1 MEITASLLLTPRQK
15 LESLQALAERY
26 ACPWIEF
33 SEKIN
38 GPADLLRRL
47 DLEVFK
53 KAGWFPKSVT
63 ADVATVIALAPS
75 LELAAVVKKTL
86 KVNEIG
92 FLVTLPA
99 DLIRI
104 IEHNQDIN
112 PNFPATAGRTP
123 LARVRT
129 YLAGRRSLFAHYRT
143 LFAKSRTGLSFVRT
157 GISFITIA
165 VLFFRILGAGFL
177 LFLEIPLLVTGVF
190 MALDSLR
197 RYLPA
202 RKAGTVTPPCDWTRA
217 TNGTTVLEAY
227 DVETM
232 PSYRRSPEVPEAA
245 ELRAGWDRLT
255 PVMRRRYL
263 ASDRT
268 DLAEE
273 RTALACYRT
282 WMAKVRTGLA
292 FVRTGIAFIGLGLGL
307 VKTFPASSWRLFDF
321 GAIAAGMIMM
331 AEGFYW
337 YFRGRSAGTK
347 GQASVQRGN
356 AASSLWDVFFPHRHP
371 MPGVTINPLRLPVTS
386 SQVPGIWGTTGHAL
400 ERTML
405 AERRNVMARL
415 RTTMARSRT
424 GYAFIRTGLSLFMIG
439 VALALYVPGGV
450 LAWNIFNGTMI
461 IGGLFLIVDGFIW
474 SLPAE
479 KIRKQFPYCY
489 ADMEIVI
496 PDYGIPCRSWKK
508 AVFNRESK

>member
-1 MEITASLLLTPRQK
+1 MEKPATLPPRQK
-15 LESLQALAERY
+15 LESLRVLAERY
-26 ACPWIEF
+26 GCPWIEY
-33 SEKIN
+33 SEAVN
-38 GPADLLRRL
+38 GPAELLRRL
-47 DLEVFK
+47 DLEALK
-53 KAGWFPKSVT
+53 GAGWFPLAVS
-63 ADVATVIALAPS
+63 AGVATVIALDPG
-75 LELAAVVKKTL
+75 LELAAIAKKTL
-86 KVNEIG
+86 QVDEIQ

-104 IEHNQDIN
+104 IEHNQDLN

-129 YLAGRRSLFAHYRT
+129 YLAGRRSLFAHHRT
-143 LFAKSRTGLSFVRT
+143 LFAKSRTGLSFIRT

-165 VLFFRILGAGFL
+165 VLFFRLLGAGLL
-177 LFLEIPLLVTGVF
+177 LFLEIPLLVTGAF

-202 RKAGTVTPPCDWTRA
+202 RKIGTVTPPCAWTRA

-227 DVETM
+227 DVETL
-232 PSYRRSPEVPEAA
+232 PRYRRSPEVPGAA
-245 ELRAGWDRLT
+245 ELRAGWERLT

-292 FVRTGIAFIGLGLGL
+292 FVRTGSAFIGLGLGL
-307 VKTFPASSWRLFDF
+307 VKSFPASSWRIFDF
-321 GAIAAGMIMM
+321 GVVAVGIIMM

-337 YFRGRSAGTK
+337 YFRGRRAGTE
-347 GQASVQRGN
+347 GQDSVQRGF
-356 AASSLWDVFFPHRHP
+356 AASTLWDVFFPHRHE
-371 MPGVTINPLRLPVTS
+371 MPGLTVIPTRLPVTA
-386 SQVPGIWGTTGHAL
+386 SQAPGIWGTTGHAL

-439 VALALYVPGGV
+439 VALALYVPDGV
-450 LAWNIFNGTMI
+450 LAWDIFNGTLI
-461 IGGLFLIVDGFIW
+461 IGGLFLIADGFIW

-479 KIRKQFPYCY
+479 KIRRQFPYCY

-496 PDYGIPCRSWKK
+496 PDYGTPCRAWKK
-508 AVFNRESK
+508 AVFNREAQ